1 MAPTPQ
7 PLIFFLTKGNIA
19 LRQEGESL
27 IQFDDVQFN
36 QQKLG
41 YIEIHADL
49 TKPQKLAIGYIR
61 PTCTTNCLAI
71 LKFSSYLKK
80 SAVNFSGKI
89 FRYTVVIVT

>member
-1 MAPTPQ
+1 MNLEKPIYGNTAT
-7 PLIFFLTKGNIA
+7 FDFRFNKGNIA

-49 TKPQKLAIGYIR
+49 TKPQKLAIGTFDRHAPRIVLPYS
-61 PTCTTNCLAI
+61 NLVAI
-71 LKFSSYLKK
+71 CKK
-80 SAVNFSGKI
+80 VRSI
-89 FRYTVVIVT
+89 FQMF

>member
-1 MAPTPQ
+1 MNLEKPIYGNTAT
-7 PLIFFLTKGNIA
+7 FDFLFNKGNIA

-49 TKPQKLAIGYIR
+49 TKPTETCPLGFTFDRHAPRIVLPYSNLVAI
-61 PTCTTNCLAI
+61 C
-71 LKFSSYLKK
+71 KK
-80 SAVNFSGKI
+80 CGQF
-89 FRYTVVIVT
+89 FW